1 MPSEVRR
8 GKPVSGSSD
17 KMLELLQEV
26 SMLKEL
32 DNESRTGGKNSAA
45 IQDSKQR
52 RRRRQQIHDEIK
64 ELASDARKKLPG
76 R

>member
-1 MPSEVRR
+1 
-8 GKPVSGSSD
+8 VSGPSD

>member
-1 MPSEVRR
+1 M
-8 GKPVSGSSD
+8 SGSSD